1 MSVNE
6 ISYTSHLLNIG
17 IINDNE
23 LYHLSYATGFIY
35 KHNNIQYL
43 VTNLH
48 VLSGRDIFTG
58 EIESKTGGVPNFLS
72 FTPSLY
78 IEEQNKII
86 KDIGNKI
93 NCNLY
98 DADNKPLWFIHPKY
112 KRNVDIAVLSLRDI
126 NVNLFAITDLGNYST
141 DLNITDD
148 VFVIGYPLA
157 LGTNENKN
165 FPIWKSAVV
174 ASEPCIDYFIDG
186 REAFIIDGT
195 TRSGMSGSP
204 VIRYSNFIE
213 THKNDG
219 THSFGMMSH
228 KVCNFLGIYSGRLR
242 GATTDESFLG
252 VVWKKSLII
261 EIINAKY
268 RDLEYI

>member
-86 KDIGNKI
+86 KDIGNK
-93 NCNLY
+93 
-98 DADNKPLWFIHPKY
+98 
-112 KRNVDIAVLSLRDI
+112 
-126 NVNLFAITDLGNYST
+126 
-141 DLNITDD
+141 
-148 VFVIGYPLA
+148 
-157 LGTNENKN
+157 
-165 FPIWKSAVV
+165 
-174 ASEPCIDYFIDG
+174 
-186 REAFIIDGT
+186 
-195 TRSGMSGSP
+195 
-204 VIRYSNFIE
+204 
-213 THKNDG
+213 
-219 THSFGMMSH
+219 
-228 KVCNFLGIYSGRLR
+228 
-242 GATTDESFLG
+242 
-252 VVWKKSLII
+252 
-261 EIINAKY
+261 
-268 RDLEYI
+268 